1 MKMKVYKSNY
11 KTPKF
16 LLLPLGEEDILTTS
30 GVHSPTVD
38 EDADEETYLRS
49 AE

>member
-1 MKMKVYKSNY
+1 MKTKVDKRKY
-11 KTPKF
+11 KTPEF

-30 GVHSPTVD
+30 GVHSPIVD